1 MRPPEHGEVD
11 PSQPRWAEL
20 RTDVVAEYAFWPD
33 GRDQRRGRKNAVRR
47 PMDRQLDNPQLQPLL
62 ELVGHPD
69 GPLALLRF
77 WRFVTALVPGP
88 LDLDPSSPMLPHHS
102 AKTSD
107 SRMPANI
114 TKSKHS
120 RSRSSSRCHAAA
132 YCSRPTVNFSADSL
146 ASFTGAFRP

>member
-1 MRPPEHGEVD
+1 
-11 PSQPRWAEL
+11 
-20 RTDVVAEYAFWPD
+20 
-33 GRDQRRGRKNAVRR
+33 
-47 PMDRQLDNPQLQPLL
+47 
-62 ELVGHPD
+62 
-69 GPLALLRF
+69 
-77 WRFVTALVPGP
+77 
-88 LDLDPSSPMLPHHS
+88 MLPHHS

-146 ASFTGAFRP
+146 ASFTGAFRPSLILGSEQESEQPSSLRRFPQNQEFRLERRQPLRLQQ